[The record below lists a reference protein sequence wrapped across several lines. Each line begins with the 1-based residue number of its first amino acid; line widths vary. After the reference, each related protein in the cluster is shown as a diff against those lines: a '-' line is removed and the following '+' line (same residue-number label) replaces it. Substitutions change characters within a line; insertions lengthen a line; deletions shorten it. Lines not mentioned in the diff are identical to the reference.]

1 MEGLTPADHERKI
14 EMATSKNTAE
24 AQRRFDTET
33 LYSPTDA
40 IDLAKDLAFAKF
52 DESLD
57 MAFVLGIDA
66 RQADQIV
73 RGTVSLP
80 HGSGKDVKIVVFAN
94 DQAKEAEE
102 AGADIVGGKDLADQI
117 TAGMSLDWDITIAT
131 PDMMPVVGK
140 LGQLLGPRGLM
151 PNPKTGTVTKDVG
164 ETVKAFKSGR
174 VEYRNDR
181 YGNVHV
187 PVGRV
192 SFDAANLVD
201 NLVAVADEIF
211 RARPSSSKG
220 IFVKKVVVSS
230 TMGPGIKIDPSGLQD
245 LIKERR

>member
-1 MEGLTPADHERKI
+1 
-14 EMATSKNTAE
+14 MAISKNTAE
-24 AQRRFDTET
+24 AQRRYDNET

-40 IDLAKDLAFAKF
+40 VDLAKDLAFAKF
-52 DESLD
+52 DESID
-57 MAFVLGIDA
+57 AAFVLGIDA
-66 RQADQIV
+66 RQAEQIV

-164 ETVKAFKSGR
+164 ATVAAFKSGR

-187 PVGRV
+187 PIGRA
-192 SFDAANLVD
+192 SFEAANLTD
-201 NLVAVADEIF
+201 NLLAVADEIF
-211 RARPSSSKG
+211 RSRPSSTKG
-220 IFVKKVVVSS
+220 IFVKKVAVSS
-230 TMGPGIKIDPSGLQD
+230 TMGPGVKIDPSALQD